1 MPAVTISA
9 GYGAGGSVIA
19 RALAKRLG
27 YRLLDRAISS
37 RVADQLHV
45 TVGEAVTGAMKRSMV
60 ERFFGVLAPL
70 AGGVIGLGEDPAESA
85 PLAIDDAA
93 EFRKLANAI
102 MLDALPKGAVI
113 LGRGGA
119 ADLRERSD
127 VLRVR
132 LFGPEDARIDQAAR
146 LEGIDRETA
155 AARLREVDQARAYYV
170 RRLYGC
176 DIDDPS
182 LYHLQMDSTR
192 LSPSVCVDT
201 ITAALKGCVDR

>member
-19 RALAKRLG
+19 RALAERLG

-45 TVGEAVTGAMKRSMV
+45 TVDEAVTGAMKRSLV

-70 AGGVIGLGEDPAESA
+70 AGGVIGLSEDPAESA
-85 PLAIDDAA
+85 PLAVNDAA

-102 MLDALPKGAVI
+102 MLDALPGGAVI

-119 ADLRERSD
+119 ADLRLRPD

-132 LFGPEDARIDQAAR
+132 LFGPKDARIDQAAR
-146 LEGIDRETA
+146 LEDIDRETA
-155 AARLREVDQARAYYV
+155 AMRLREVDQARAYYV

-176 DIDDPS
+176 DIDDPF
-182 LYHLQMDSTR
+182 LYHLHLDSTQ
-192 LSPSVCVDT
+192 LSPAVCVDT
-201 ITAALKGCVDR
+201 IAAAFQVVR